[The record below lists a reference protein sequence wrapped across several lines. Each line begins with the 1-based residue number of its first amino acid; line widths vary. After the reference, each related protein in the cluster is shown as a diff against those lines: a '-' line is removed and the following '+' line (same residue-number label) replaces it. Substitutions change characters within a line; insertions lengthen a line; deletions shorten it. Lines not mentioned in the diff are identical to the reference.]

1 MNERE
6 IVLDIL
12 LEMEKGNNSRSLI
25 RNVLLRYDYLLPQQ
39 KAFIKRVSEG
49 TLERRITL
57 DYIID
62 QYASVKTKKQKPL
75 IRNVLRLSVYQ
86 IFYMDQVPDSA
97 VLNEAVNLT
106 AKRGFAKL
114 KGFVNAVLRNIVRY
128 KDKINFPLPKKS
140 DEKSCINALSVTYSM
155 PELICRIFLSEYGYE
170 KTEQI
175 FKTFLFP
182 RPVIIRMDERYTA
195 SEMEQLAKEMEDF
208 MHETGIKKFSI
219 KKNDL
224 LSYAYEL
231 SHTDNITYLPGFEEG
246 RWVVQDP
253 SSMLV
258 SEVAGIKKGDIVAD
272 VCSAPGGKTMHA
284 AAKGA
289 AKVYS
294 RDLTEYK
301 TSLIKENI
309 ERMRLEDIVECK
321 VADATVHDDF
331 LEDRCDVLYLD
342 VPCSGL
348 GIIGRKGDIKYSVT
362 KDMLK
367 SLTSL
372 QKEIVQKSWNY
383 VKKGGIMMY
392 STCTL
397 NSRENEEIVEW
408 ICKELPFE
416 RVDITKNLPV
426 KLQGEE
432 SAKEGYLKLIPGMY
446 NTDGFFMAKL
456 RRI

>member
-1 MNERE
+1 
-6 IVLDIL
+6 
-12 LEMEKGNNSRSLI
+12 
-25 RNVLLRYDYLLPQQ
+25 
-39 KAFIKRVSEG
+39 
-49 TLERRITL
+49 
-57 DYIID
+57 
-62 QYASVKTKKQKPL
+62 
-75 IRNVLRLSVYQ
+75 
-86 IFYMDQVPDSA
+86 
-97 VLNEAVNLT
+97 
-106 AKRGFAKL
+106 
-114 KGFVNAVLRNIVRY
+114 
-128 KDKINFPLPKKS
+128 
-140 DEKSCINALSVTYSM
+140 
-155 PELICRIFLSEYGYE
+155 
-170 KTEQI
+170 
-175 FKTFLFP
+175 
-182 RPVIIRMDERYTA
+182 
-195 SEMEQLAKEMEDF
+195 
-208 MHETGIKKFSI
+208 
-219 KKNDL
+219 
-224 LSYAYEL
+224 
-231 SHTDNITYLPGFEEG
+231 
-246 RWVVQDP
+246 
-253 SSMLV
+253 
-258 SEVAGIKKGDIVAD
+258 
-272 VCSAPGGKTMHA
+272 
-284 AAKGA
+284 
-289 AKVYS
+289 
-294 RDLTEYK
+294 
-301 TSLIKENI
+301 
-309 ERMRLEDIVECK
+309 MRLEDIVECK